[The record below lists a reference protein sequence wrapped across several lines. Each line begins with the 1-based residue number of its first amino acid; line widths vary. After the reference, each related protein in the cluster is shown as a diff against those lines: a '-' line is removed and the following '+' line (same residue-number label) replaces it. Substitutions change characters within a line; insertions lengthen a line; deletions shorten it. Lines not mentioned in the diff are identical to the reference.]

1 MSIKRIFL
9 NFSLDFQRQF
19 VRVQLNQWLFWIC
32 YAARGAPLRLCI
44 AELNQWS
51 FLMCYAGCAL
61 NSAHVLQSVQL
72 FCSVVLNSSG
82 IDYHVVLAQNAFQQC
97 LNSPELQPELLAI
110 LAKQTGRQATNRHGV
125 QVHWYSMTI
134 QADQHGRQ
142 AANWHWVQALICS
155 IYRMMF
161 TSTSRVYQNGFIF
174 CSAKRFRRRHTNPDP
189 WTVRISKC
197 MNSLHL
203 DSHCAV
209 IA

>member
-82 IDYHVVLAQNAFQQC
+82 IDYHVIQGFCVC
-97 LNSPELQPELLAI
+97 KRKLQHP
-110 LAKQTGRQATNRHGV
+110 
-125 QVHWYSMTI
+125 
-134 QADQHGRQ
+134 
-142 AANWHWVQALICS
+142 ALDINVDKITWRLRIFFKGMFS
-155 IYRMMF
+155 REKSSTWSHDGIYKTHM
-161 TSTSRVYQNGFIF
+161 
-174 CSAKRFRRRHTNPDP
+174 KP
-189 WTVRISKC
+189 WWDI
-197 MNSLHL
+197 
-203 DSHCAV
+203 
-209 IA
+209 